1 MKLGLCQ
8 KFCSIEILSEIV
20 QDVRCLLPH
29 TFFYKQ
35 NWNQET
41 KQGRVGRW
49 KNHVSKVRTKF
60 LGFTKV
66 NVKNLGSPSMTSKYP
81 LIVLSVYISILFIYY
96 SYFLTYWL
104 CYLFCGILAPQ
115 PGIEPVSL
123 AGKIWSPKHWTPWN
137 SVSLNSCKYWHSP
150 WFQIQWH
157 I

>member
-41 KQGRVGRW
+41 EEGRVGRW
-49 KNHVSKVRTKF
+49 KNHVSKIRTKF

-66 NVKNLGSPSMTSKYP
+66 NVKNFRSPSVTSKYP
-81 LIVLSVYISILFIYY
+81 FIVLS
-96 SYFLTYWL
+96 
-104 CYLFCGILAPQ
+104 YL
-115 PGIEPVSL
+115 
-123 AGKIWSPKHWTPWN
+123 
-137 SVSLNSCKYWHSP
+137 SVSLFYLFIIPAFYLLTVTCFVGY
-150 WFQIQWH
+150 
-157 I
+157 

>member
-20 QDVRCLLPH
+20 QDVRCLLLH

-41 KQGRVGRW
+41 KEGRVGRW
-49 KNHVSKVRTKF
+49 KNHVSKVRIKF

-66 NVKNLGSPSMTSKYP
+66 NVKNLSSLCMTSKHHF
-81 LIVLSVYISILFIYY
+81 IVLSYLSVSLFYLL
-96 SYFLTYWL
+96 FLFLIYWL
-104 CYLFCGILAPQ
+104 CYLFCGILVPQ
-115 PGIEPVSL
+115 QGTELVLS
-123 AGKIWSPKHWTPWN
+123 AGKIWSPKHWMAGN
-137 SVSLNSCKYWHSP
+137 SVSLNSCKYWHPP
-150 WFQIQWH
+150 WFHIQRH